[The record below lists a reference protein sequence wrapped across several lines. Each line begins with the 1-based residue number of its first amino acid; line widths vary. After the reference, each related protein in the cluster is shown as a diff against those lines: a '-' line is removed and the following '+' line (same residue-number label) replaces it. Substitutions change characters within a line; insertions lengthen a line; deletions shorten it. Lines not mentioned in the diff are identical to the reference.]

1 MKIIKK
7 ISKCKSIIKNLR
19 QKGYKIGLVP
29 TMGFLHEG
37 HLNLVRMAKKE
48 CDKVVVS
55 IFVNPIQFGPGEDFK
70 KYPRDIKRDSMLA
83 EKEGVDYIFE
93 PTAEEMYDQ
102 DPKTVV
108 EVKELSDIM
117 CGKFRPGHFTGVATV
132 VLKLLNII
140 KAHKVYF
147 GEKDYQQMIIIKK
160 MADDLNLDI
169 NVVRGPTIRE
179 SDGIALSSRNKYLS
193 AEERENAV
201 ILYESLTMAK
211 NMIECGEKNLEKVK
225 KKVKEKLKKNKFVK
239 NVDYFEFRDPIKL
252 EERKIIS
259 GKQKRLLIAAAVW
272 IGKTRLIDNMVIRI

>member
-1 MKIIKK
+1 MP
-7 ISKCKSIIKNLR
+7 
-19 QKGYKIGLVP
+19 Q
-29 TMGFLHEG
+29 
-37 HLNLVRMAKKE
+37 
-48 CDKVVVS
+48 
-55 IFVNPIQFGPGEDFK
+55 
-70 KYPRDIKRDSMLA
+70 
-83 EKEGVDYIFE
+83 
-93 PTAEEMYDQ
+93 
-102 DPKTVV
+102 
-108 EVKELSDIM
+108 EL
-117 CGKFRPGHFTGVATV
+117 KFRPGHFTGVATV

-160 MADDLNLDI
+160 MVDDLNLDI
-169 NVVRGPTIRE
+169 NVVSGPTIRE

-252 EERKIIS
+252 EERKIIA

>member
-7 ISKCKSIIKNLR
+7 ISKCKSIISNLR

-102 DPKTVV
+102 DHKTVV

>member
-7 ISKCKSIIKNLR
+7 ISKCKSIIGNLR

-108 EVKELSDIM
+108 EANELSDIM

-252 EERKIIS
+252 EERKIIA
-259 GKQKRLLIAAAVW
+259 GKQKRLLIATAVW

>member
-7 ISKCKSIIKNLR
+7 ISKCKSIISNLR

-239 NVDYFEFRDPIKL
+239 NVDYFEFRDPITL
-252 EERKIIS
+252 EERKIVA